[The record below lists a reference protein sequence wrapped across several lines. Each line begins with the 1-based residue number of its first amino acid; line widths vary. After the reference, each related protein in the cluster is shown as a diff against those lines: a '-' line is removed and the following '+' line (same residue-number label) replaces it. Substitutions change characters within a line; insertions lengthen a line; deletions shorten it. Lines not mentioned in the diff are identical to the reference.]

1 MERAIAG
8 SAVLLFFCAALA
20 VAAPRAPQSD
30 EDPLD
35 LKSIPIADWLDQGE
49 HAEIPWEFR
58 ISEPYLRVDQR
69 MEVSYTVSFRGR
81 ELNKIGNTHELFF
94 ISRVS
99 TPDGE
104 WLEEP
109 SVSRPVD
116 QQVPTRNQTEFS
128 LRVCLSPGEYL
139 LWVVLY
145 HRETGKHNL
154 AKRRIKVSELRG
166 DPLPDMYEG
175 TPLVEFPEA
184 GDSDQGFVK
193 GRLHLPVRNKVPLQ
207 VQLLATLSPPQQWL
221 SRPRALHTQ
230 TDVTAGAVAALSQLA
245 LIDGTLSIAGL
256 DLVRQEVVYDE
267 ADVHGVDWP
276 IFTKALKEAQT
287 PSVSAKALQ
296 QSKNNGVFLK
306 DFMTDRIVGLPH
318 DPMALR
324 VLIVVTSSLLFERGS
339 DLTPLQIEGD
349 CHCRV
354 YHLRFRL
361 NNNDVFDEI
370 EKIIKPLHPK
380 TFNLMNARDLRRAIA
395 EIMADLE
402 KL

>member
-1 MERAIAG
+1 MKRAIAA
-8 SAVLLFFCAALA
+8 SAAVLFLCVAFAGAA
-20 VAAPRAPQSD
+20 VRAPQSD

-49 HAEIPWEFR
+49 HAQIPWDFR
-58 ISEPYLRVDQR
+58 VSEPYLRVDQR
-69 MEVSYTVSFRGR
+69 LEVSYVVSFRGK

-94 ISRVS
+94 VSRVS
-99 TPDGE
+99 SPDGE

-116 QQVPTRNQTEFS
+116 QKVPDRNQTEFS

-145 HRETGKHNL
+145 HRESGKHNL
-154 AKRRIKVSELRG
+154 AKRRIKVPELRA
-166 DPLPDMYEG
+166 DPLPAMYEG

-193 GRLHLPVRNKVPLQ
+193 GRLHLPVHNKVPLQ
-207 VQLLATLSPPQQWL
+207 IQLVATLSPPQQWL
-221 SRPRALHTQ
+221 SRPRALHAQ
-230 TDVTAGAVAALSQLA
+230 TGVTAGALAALSQLTLA
-245 LIDGTLSIAGL
+245 EGTLSIAGL

-267 ADVHGVDWP
+267 ADVQGVDWP
-276 IFTKALKEAQT
+276 IFTKALKKAQT
-287 PSVSAKALQ
+287 PAVSAKALQ
-296 QSKNNGVFLK
+296 QSKNSGVFFK
-306 DFMTDRIVGLPH
+306 DFMNDRIEGRAS
-318 DPMALR
+318 DPMPMR
-324 VLIVVTSSLLFERGS
+324 ILIVVSSSQLFERGS

-349 CHCRV
+349 CRCRV

-370 EKIIKPLHPK
+370 EKIIKPLRPK
-380 TFNLMNARDLRRAIA
+380 TFNLVNSRDLRRAIA
-395 EIMADLE
+395 DLVSELE
-402 KL
+402 KF